1 MPDKIQLIKSLIAEK
16 GITKAKVAERCDLN
30 PSTLSKILSGTIDYV
45 AESTLARIINFLEM
59 INTNDSGIK
68 IPLSEIQRSIKSL
81 GQIDPSLASV
91 DLICNTPNG
100 DVQLHF
106 KHDTLENQWFL
117 TGASN
122 PN

>member
-16 GITKAKVAERCDLN
+16 GITKAKVSERCDLN
-30 PSTLSKILSGTIDYV
+30 PSTLSKILSGKIDYV
-45 AESTLARIINFLEM
+45 ADSTLDRIIYFLEM

-81 GQIDPSLASV
+81 EEIDPSLAVV
-91 DLICNTPNG
+91 DLICNSPNG
-100 DVQLHF
+100 ESKLQF

-117 TGASN
+117 TGISN
-122 PN
+122 